1 MNIDQTEANEHMDM
15 PAHVKTYQTF
25 NAFVKYGILT
35 VVIIL
40 VGMAYFLT

>member
-1 MNIDQTEANEHMDM
+1 MKIDMTDANENMDM

-25 NAFVKYGILT
+25 MSFTKFGIAS